1 MSTEVSGR
9 AEASM
14 ARFEKTTSRWGRL
27 TMFVGLL
34 LSLAG
39 PAYLVVF
46 GGLDLDASRIWV
58 AFIAVAATFGV
69 FWLLE
74 PLTYFPILGPAA
86 MYQAFMVGNI
96 SNKLLPAAVVAQA
109 SVNARPGTRR
119 GDLTAVL
126 AICGAATVHLTSLLV
141 GVGLLG
147 TWLVSVLPPA
157 LIEVARLYILPAVMG
172 AVLVQCFATMRQPR
186 TAAVAV
192 VTALGIQFCVLA
204 LVPGLAL
211 FSTALCVAVTMV
223 LSWFLRDRR
232 VVHAAPGGDRPV
244 PGTDASAT
252 DTSGANASDTG
263 VHGTDAADTNTHDAD
278 AADTNTPDTSVSGAD
293 DPGARDTA
301 HSKEGR

>member
-1 MSTEVSGR
+1 MSTNASAR
-9 AEASM
+9 AEADM
-14 ARFEKTTSRWGRL
+14 ARFEDTTSRWGRL
-27 TMFVGLL
+27 TMLVGLI

-46 GGLDLDASRIWV
+46 GGLDLDATRIWV

-69 FWLLE
+69 FWVLE
-74 PLTYFPILGPAA
+74 PLTYFPVLGPAA

-109 SVNARPGTRR
+109 SVNATPGTRR

-147 TWLVSVLPPA
+147 TWLVSVLPPE
-157 LIEVARLYILPAVMG
+157 LIEVSRLYILPAVMG

-192 VTALGIQFCVLA
+192 VTALGIQFCVLTLA
-204 LVPGLAL
+204 PGLAL

-232 VVHAAPGGDRPV
+232 VVHRAPGEDGPD
-244 PGTDASAT
+244 T
-252 DTSGANASDTG
+252 DTSGTEAPETDPTGTDT
-263 VHGTDAADTNTHDAD
+263 HGTNTSG
-278 AADTNTPDTSVSGAD
+278 TPDTT
-293 DPGARDTA
+293 P
-301 HSKEGR
+301 SKEGR